1 MAPPSTALAMKR
13 LLLATVIAAEILTCS
28 GRAEESPQLKGTQT
42 LKAVTIVRTTS
53 PYLVTGT
60 YEVPAGSELTIE
72 PGTKLA
78 FSKDAALII
87 RGRLL
92 IKATESAPV
101 ELSGKA
107 SGTATWQ
114 GLRINSSP
122 DVQIDHVRIRGA
134 QTGIYVH
141 SSKPVIENSIIT
153 ANIVGIYAGEYGS
166 PSHPSLKNCLI
177 TQNREDGVVLKGSSA
192 TIEHCT
198 ISRNG
203 GWGIRGEYYASP
215 SISASIIS
223 ENKNGGIWCQ
233 ILHLQGH
240 GARLECGKKQG
251 LRRIQRFARN
261 LGFFGQ
267 LVG

>member
-1 MAPPSTALAMKR
+1 M
-13 LLLATVIAAEILTCS
+13 
-28 GRAEESPQLKGTQT
+28 
-42 LKAVTIVRTTS
+42 RTTS

-141 SSKPVIENSIIT
+141 SSKPVIENSIIDCQHCRYLRRGIRLCI
-153 ANIVGIYAGEYGS
+153 ASKPKELSNYSKSGGRYRLDSIVCDDR
-166 PSHPSLKNCLI
+166 SLHHFR
-177 TQNREDGVVLKGSSA
+177 TEDGESA
-192 TIEHCT
+192 
-198 ISRNG
+198 
-203 GWGIRGEYYASP
+203 
-215 SISASIIS
+215 
-223 ENKNGGIWCQ
+223 ENTMPHP
-233 ILHLQGH
+233 LFRHL
-240 GARLECGKKQG
+240 
-251 LRRIQRFARN
+251 
-261 LGFFGQ
+261 
-267 LVG
+267 